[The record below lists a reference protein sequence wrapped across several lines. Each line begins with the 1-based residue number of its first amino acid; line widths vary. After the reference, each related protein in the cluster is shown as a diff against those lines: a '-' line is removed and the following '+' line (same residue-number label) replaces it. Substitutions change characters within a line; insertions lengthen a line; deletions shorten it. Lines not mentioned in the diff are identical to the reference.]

1 VVALLKDMFHR
12 GNSIDV
18 AWFLVGA
25 WLLAV
30 FVVIMARQLY
40 LKWRRKTPDAPKT

>member
-18 AWFLVGA
+18 VWFLVGA
-25 WLLAV
+25 WLLVV
-30 FVVIMARQLY
+30 FAVIMIRQLY
-40 LKWRRKTPDAPKT
+40 LKCRRKTPGAPKP